1 MDLQE
6 TLGDRNRLTTTVV
19 TAALALIAIRS
30 LRKGKRLRGLV
41 AGLGAVAIGFTT
53 VTSPD
58 DVTEVLDREAESAS
72 DETEPA
78 SDETDRSRDTVELRC
93 AECGEPIVPGQAR
106 TPNEDH
112 ETVHEACIEN
122 PA

>member
-1 MDLQE
+1 MDVQE
-6 TLGDRNRLTTTVV
+6 ALGDRNRLTTAVV
-19 TAALALIAIRS
+19 TAALAVIAIQS

-41 AGLGAVAIGFTT
+41 AGLAAVAIGVITA
-53 VTSPD
+53 TSTG
-58 DVTEVLDREAESAS
+58 DVTQVLDREDESATN
-72 DETEPA
+72 ETE
-78 SDETDRSRDTVELRC
+78 RSRDSVELRC

-112 ETVHEACIEN
+112 ETVHKACLET